1 MAETNSRKPRARPEK
16 LNPADQED
24 AVLVSVTPPSD
35 LTNEFK
41 TAHYSASV
49 SAWFG
54 TKMEKDKSL
63 LTLAS
68 AGIGILV
75 SIGASS
81 KIEKIC
87 YVLAISFFVVTVFF
101 TLLVFELNAKLIENL
116 ISEHKM
122 ERLGKIA
129 ELVDYAL
136 ILSFLLGVVAFAI
149 LGISRFMNW

>member
-1 MAETNSRKPRARPEK
+1 MPESKPRKRGAKPLNSGDADRKNVTLPEDIK
-16 LNPADQED
+16 A
-24 AVLVSVTPPSD
+24 D

-75 SIGASS
+75 SIGATT
-81 KIEKIC
+81 KIEKVC
-87 YVLAISFFVVTVFF
+87 YFFAIAFFVVTVFF

-116 ISEHKM
+116 IREEKM
-122 ERLGKIA
+122 DRLGKIA
-129 ELVDYAL
+129 QNVDHAL
-136 ILSFLLGVVAFAI
+136 ILSFLLGVISFAV
-149 LGISRFMNW
+149 LGIARFMNW

>member
-1 MAETNSRKPRARPEK
+1 MTEPKARKQNTRRKTAEVVGGQSPTLSEPPE
-16 LNPADQED
+16 
-24 AVLVSVTPPSD
+24 VD

-75 SIGASS
+75 SIGATSR
-81 KIEKIC
+81 IEKIC
-87 YVLAISFFVVTVFF
+87 YVFAISFFVVTVFC
-101 TLLVFELNAKLIENL
+101 TLVVFELNAKLIENL
-116 ISEHKM
+116 IMEQKM
-122 ERLGKIA
+122 DRLGKIA
-129 ELVDYAL
+129 QRVDHGM
-136 ILSFLLGVVAFAI
+136 ILSFLFGVISFALLGVA
-149 LGISRFMNW
+149 RFMNW